1 MFLRSADGMVYI
13 LNGIF
18 RDFMEQAASIRLS
31 EPLAE
36 TLGAFTAPDA
46 VLEYRY
52 TDVVKLAGHS
62 CPTVT
67 GAWLCCQEALARLY
81 PDAIPV
87 RGEISI
93 TVYGEPD
100 EGVYGVMS
108 QVFGFITGAATVTG
122 FKGLGPRFR
131 RKDLLVFSSEK
142 PDPEALCF
150 RFTRQDSSRSVMVKF
165 YPWLIPLPQDAAL
178 KTAELME
185 KVVSSKADVREL
197 EEFQELWMEK
207 IKLMLT
213 ERKEI
218 ESWLKVEDIQEKT

>member
-1 MFLRSADGMVYI
+1 MR
-13 LNGIF
+13 
-18 RDFMEQAASIRLS
+18 QAESIRLN

-36 TLGAFTAPDA
+36 TLGAFTEED
-46 VLEYRY
+46 VILEYRY

-67 GAWLCCQEALARLY
+67 GAWLCCFEALRKLY
-81 PDAIPV
+81 PDKIPV

-108 QVFGFITGAATVTG
+108 QVFGFVTGAATVTG
-122 FKGLGPRFR
+122 FKGLGPLFR
-131 RKDLLVFSSEK
+131 RKDLLEFSSEK
-142 PDPEALCF
+142 PDPKALCF
-150 RFTRQDSSRSVMVKF
+150 RFTRMDNGKAVMVKF
-165 YPWLIPLPQDAAL
+165 YPWLIPLPPEKAR

-185 KVVSSKADVREL
+185 NVVSGKAGARERKA
-197 EEFQELWMEK
+197 FQDLWMEK
-207 IKLMLT
+207 IQLMLT

-218 ESWLKVEDIQEKT
+218 EDWLKVEEDLDEKSKGRD

>member
-1 MFLRSADGMVYI
+1 
-13 LNGIF
+13 
-18 RDFMEQAASIRLS
+18 MEQAESIRLK

-36 TLGAFTAPDA
+36 TLGAFKEADA
-46 VLEYRY
+46 ILDYRY

-67 GAWLCCQEALARLY
+67 GAWLCCLEALTKLY
-81 PDAIPV
+81 PDEIPV

-131 RKDLLVFSSEK
+131 RKDLLEFSSEK
-142 PDPEALCF
+142 PDPQALCF
-150 RFTRQDSSRSVMVKF
+150 RFTRVDTGKSVMVKF
-165 YPWLIPLPQDAAL
+165 YPWLIPLPQEKAL

-185 KVVSSKADVREL
+185 KVVSGKAGAQERK
-197 EEFQELWMEK
+197 EFQELWMEK
-207 IKLMLT
+207 IQLMLI

-218 ESWLKVEDIQEKT
+218 ESWLKMEEA